1 LGLLCRMRSGG
12 RVHKVIVIRILL
24 CEPVAPILEAG
35 KAVQIHG
42 VLIVI
47 ICIHLIPGVLL

>member
-1 LGLLCRMRSGG
+1 MRSGG